1 MPDILHRIVAD
12 KRPEI
17 EALREGK
24 DFESYLAAA
33 AAGPH
38 PRDFKGA
45 LARANRITLIAELKK
60 ASPSKGILREDF
72 DPPRIAQGYKKGGA
86 SALSVLTEKLHF
98 QGDPAYLAQVRDHVP
113 LPILRKDFIVDR
125 FQIPESRLLGAD
137 AILLIASILTDS
149 QISEFIRLA
158 ETLHLAALCEV
169 HDEEEMSRV
178 VGCGARLIGIN
189 NRDLRTF
196 EVTLQTTF
204 DLAPLA
210 PEDAVLVSESGI
222 RCWADLEI
230 LRDAGVSAVLV
241 GETLIR
247 QADVAQAARN
257 LFDPRAPS
265 PSFD

>member
-1 MPDILHRIVAD
+1 MPDILDRIVAD
-12 KRPEI
+12 NRPI
-17 EALREGK
+17 VEALAKGK
-24 DFESYLAAA
+24 DFESFLAQASA
-33 AAGPH
+33 TPR
-38 PRDFKGA
+38 PRDFRAA
-45 LARANRITLIAELKK
+45 LARPNGISLIAEIKK
-60 ASPSKGILREDF
+60 ASPSKGVLREDF
-72 DPPRIAQGYKKGGA
+72 DPPRIAEGYKKGGA
-86 SALSVLTEKLHF
+86 AALSVLTERLHF
-98 QGDPAYLAQVRDHVP
+98 QGDPAHLAQARERVA

-137 AILLIASILTDS
+137 AILLIAALLTDS
-149 QISEFIRLA
+149 QISEFLRVAASLR
-158 ETLHLAALCEV
+158 LAALCEV
-169 HDEEEMSRV
+169 HDEEEMRRV

-210 PEDAVLVSESGI
+210 PADALLVSESGI

-247 QADVAQAARN
+247 QSDVTQAARN